1 MIGQDGA
8 TQFRTLL
15 FDNVLHLQYLVG
27 LYPVVY
33 VNTIDGTLPEKD
45 WIGGSQW

>member
-15 FDNVLHLQYLVG
+15 FDSILHLQYLVG
-27 LYPVVY
+27 FYPVVY
-33 VNTIDGTLPEKD
+33 TNTIDGTLPEED
-45 WIGGSQW
+45 RIGGCQW

>member
-15 FDNVLHLQYLVG
+15 FDSVLHLQYLVG
-27 LYPVVY
+27 LYPVVH
-33 VNTIDGTLPEKD
+33 VNTIDSALPEED
-45 WIGGSQW
+45 RIGGSQW